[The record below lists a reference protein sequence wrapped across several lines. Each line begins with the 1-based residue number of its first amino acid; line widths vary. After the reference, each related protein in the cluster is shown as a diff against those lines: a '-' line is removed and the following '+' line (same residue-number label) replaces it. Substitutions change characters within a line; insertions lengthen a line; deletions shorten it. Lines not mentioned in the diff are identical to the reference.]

1 MTLPKQRMTMTLAE
15 SLLPRPGLDILV
27 AGLADAKLESFP
39 HRHPFDRIDFVAS
52 NVYPNQAYDDQMA
65 ARVVSARNKLWD
77 LSQSRKI
84 RLGPF
89 ELAAA
94 AFALRLWKAHEPSS
108 TTEAVSAGVKLLE
121 AKIERYRRRAKS
133 AAVKLVGKSVYEGSA
148 QRWREFQAWSR
159 YNLLYFRLP
168 DRGKP
173 RRANFWREQ
182 RQELTVAIK
191 AALEK
196 GFFEVPS
203 DAEIAKIV
211 TLATRSLRRGR
222 HSVSLRELLQT
233 PQDHTDFLVGF
244 VEKRLELKPLPNAP
258 VPPWKAAS
266 DRADIFRACRER
278 RAQAAPIPSSVNP
291 HESASGEE
299 ERSAATLL
307 KAVTINGYTHKG
319 KAMTAESLCD
329 AMAEWLYRTVTVR
342 FDLTREVCEQA
353 QFLIQHGAVDGY
365 RGTTTATSF
374 DGLIEELRPADVDT
388 DLPSFINTHAEWLLK
403 VLLAL
408 RQKPGWMYAALGAAW
423 VRAGHLEEKAR
434 YDEGVA
440 TRANGSQRASIRV

>member
-1 MTLPKQRMTMTLAE
+1 MTFPKQRITIALAE
-15 SLLPRPGLDILV
+15 YLLLKPGLDVL
-27 AGLADAKLESFP
+27 ANGLAGAKLESFP

-52 NVYPNQAYDDQMA
+52 DVYRNKAYDDQMA
-65 ARVVSARNKLWD
+65 ARVVSVRNKLWD

-84 RLGPF
+84 CLDPF

-108 TTEAVSAGVKLLE
+108 TTEAVPAGVKLLE

-148 QRWREFQAWSR
+148 QRWRGFQAWSR
-159 YNLLYFRLP
+159 YNLLYFKLP
-168 DRGKP
+168 NRGKP
-173 RRANFWREQ
+173 RQANFWREQ
-182 RQELTVAIK
+182 REQLTVAIK

-196 GFFEVPS
+196 GFFEIPS
-203 DAEIAKIV
+203 DEEIAKIV

-222 HSVSLRELLQT
+222 HPVTLRELLQA

-244 VEKRLELKPLPNAP
+244 VEKRFELKPLPNAP

-278 RAQAAPIPSSVNP
+278 RAQTAPIPSSVNP
-291 HESASGEE
+291 HESAAGEE
-299 ERSAATLL
+299 ARNATTPL
-307 KAVTINGYTHKG
+307 KAVTSNGYTHKG
-319 KAMTAESLCD
+319 KAITAEVACD
-329 AMAEWLYRTVTVR
+329 AMAEWLYRTVTVK

-353 QFLIQHGAVDGY
+353 KFLIQHGAVDGY

-408 RQKPGWMYAALGAAW
+408 RQKPIWIYQALGSAW
-423 VRAGHLEEKAR
+423 VRAKQLEEKAR
-434 YDEGVA
+434 YDEWVA